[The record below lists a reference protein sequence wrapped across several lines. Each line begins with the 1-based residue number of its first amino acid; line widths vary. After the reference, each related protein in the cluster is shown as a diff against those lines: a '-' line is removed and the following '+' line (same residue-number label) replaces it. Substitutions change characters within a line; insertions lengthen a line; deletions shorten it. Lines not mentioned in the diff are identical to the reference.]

1 MFRSSRVTNLRFSP
15 GFTTSQSLRAVS
27 RQSQTNAPPASMKT
41 IRTALPFNKGWG
53 AVGFLLDAEREFLD
67 LVLLSSHLEERTDE
81 LEENEETKK
90 RKTV

>member
-1 MFRSSRVTNLRFSP
+1 
-15 GFTTSQSLRAVS
+15 
-27 RQSQTNAPPASMKT
+27 MKA

-67 LVLLSSHLEERTDE
+67 SVLLSSHLEERTDE

-90 RKTV
+90 RKQFKSIISFLQFNCDDELLSPH